1 MCLEFYL
8 IDASIVI
15 NQSILSNLPN
25 IVNNLDVKLD
35 VESKYVKTEDNQPFI
50 KQEIVQDNDEEHL
63 GKLGLVYFTSVF
75 FFVNFFWRRNFT

>member
-1 MCLEFYL
+1 MSLEFYL
-8 IDASIVI
+8 SDASIVI
-15 NQSILSNLPN
+15 K
-25 IVNNLDVKLD
+25 IVNYLDVKLD

-63 GKLGLVYFTSVF
+63 GKLGLLSQVYFTSVF